1 MITPDKKP
9 NILFLVLDGF
19 RGDLCYGKKK
29 TSKTPNIDKLI
40 KNGTYFQN
48 AISPGASSTPS
59 VSSILTSLYPFES
72 LVQDGDIFKIDPKIS
87 THISELQKNG
97 YDTHAIIQ
105 DSLHHIGFRS
115 IFGQNLYTYDHA
127 NEKVWSGLGTKIIEK
142 INKIKKS
149 NPWFCYIQLYDLNLL
164 IHTKN
169 IIEEKGPIQIKDKKF
184 GKNYYERIISAQD
197 NWIGKII
204 DSIDEENTLII
215 FTADHGLES
224 GAYDEELEN
233 FDYSQR
239 EKRNVSPGLFHKIAM
254 KNKSVIPFRKKLAG
268 KYKQFVQNKTK
279 KLQTPEFNKLQNL
292 NIPPY
297 RKRLMQL
304 SALFESHIFDDR
316 IHVPLIF
323 CYPNIPKEKKINSL
337 VRSIDIFPSIFDL
350 CNLKTSLVN
359 RRGRSLKPLFSDL
372 KLEELPIFIQ
382 SPGNGTRSAGHRD
395 SNVVGIRT
403 SEFKYFRDKDDP
415 KKNINLFN
423 LKEDPLE
430 EYNIESENSNLVEYF
445 ERILERI
452 DPQKNFSIKELKD
465 DEDEIGIEEAKEIE
479 KKLRDAGY
487 IT

>member
-40 KNGTYFQN
+40 KNGTYFQTT
-48 AISPGASSTPS
+48 ISSGASSTPS

-164 IHTKN
+164 IHPKN
-169 IIEEKGPIQIKDKKF
+169 IIEEKGPIQIKDKTF

-197 NWIGKII
+197 YWIGQII
-204 DSIDEENTLII
+204 DSIDKTNTLII

-233 FDYSQR
+233 FDYIQR

-254 KNKSVIPFRKKLAG
+254 KNKSVIPFRQQLAEQ
-268 KYKQFVQNKTK
+268 YKQFVRNKTT

-292 NIPPY
+292 NISPY
-297 RKRLMQL
+297 RKRLMQQ
-304 SALFESHIFDDR
+304 SAMFESHIFDDR

-323 CYPNIPKEKKINSL
+323 CHPNIPKEKKINSL

-350 CNLKTSLVN
+350 CNLRSSLVN

-372 KLEELPIFIQ
+372 ELEELPIFIE
-382 SPGNGTRSAGHRD
+382 SSVNVTKSRN
-395 SNVVGIRT
+395 SNVIGIRT
-403 SEFKYFRDKDDP
+403 SDFKYFRDKDDQ
-415 KKNINLFN
+415 KKNLNLYN
-423 LKEDPLE
+423 LKKDPLE
-430 EYNIESENSNLVEYF
+430 EYNIAYDNSNLVENF
-445 ERILERI
+445 EQILESI
-452 DPQKNFSIKELKD
+452 HPQKNFTIKKITD
-465 DEDEIGIEEAKEIE
+465 NEDEIGTEEAKEIE